1 MKRKT
6 IIVEG
11 HKCIGPHFSREEFET
26 IKENLNQLEGINTLA
41 DLLSVVGNSVRLK
54 IIYLLYKYKEM
65 CVCDLAEALNISC
78 SSTSQ
83 HLRKLRDK
91 LIIKSRKDSQTV
103 YYSLESKLFTDILAK
118 YFSMA
123 ELQNRFELMT
133 KTTSGISY

>member
-11 HKCIGPHFSREEFET
+11 HKCIGPHFSKKEFEA

-41 DLLSVVGNSVRLK
+41 ELLSVAGNPVRLK
-54 IIYLLYKYKEM
+54 IIYLLYAYKEM
-65 CVCDLAEALNISC
+65 CVCDLAEVLNISD
-78 SSTSQ
+78 SAASQ
-83 HLRKLRDK
+83 HLRKLKDK

-103 YYSLESKLFTDILAK
+103 YYSLESKLFTKILSQ
-118 YFSMA
+118 YFAMP
-123 ELQNRFELMT
+123 ELQNRFDLMT